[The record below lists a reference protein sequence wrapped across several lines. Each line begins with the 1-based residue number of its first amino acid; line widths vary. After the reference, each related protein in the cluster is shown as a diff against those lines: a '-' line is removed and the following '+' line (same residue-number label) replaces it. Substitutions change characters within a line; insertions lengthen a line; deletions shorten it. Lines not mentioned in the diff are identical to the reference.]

1 MSKQA
6 RIIETGSPEHM
17 ATFTDQQL
25 RTLAASKNPAHLV
38 YGFAAE
44 CELTLREAR
53 REAKRSIPTYHSD
66 ALGAVTI
73 PED

>member
-1 MSKQA
+1 M

-17 ATFTDQQL
+17 ATFTTEQL
-25 RTLAASKNPAHLV
+25 RTLAASTDPAHIA

-44 CELTLREAR
+44 CELALREI
-53 REAKRSIPTYHSD
+53 KRSIPTYQSD

-73 PED
+73 PEDDR